1 MEGESK
7 YDNTLYKNEG
17 GISFHLNMEEISRFL
32 KIDNLEMEN
41 IRLIGRVNGHLMN
54 CSYCRDIFENYK
66 ELNELEYF
74 T

>member
-1 MEGESK
+1 MEDESK

-41 IRLIGRVNGHLMN
+41 IRLIGRVNGHL
-54 CSYCRDIFENYK
+54 
-66 ELNELEYF
+66 
-74 T
+74 